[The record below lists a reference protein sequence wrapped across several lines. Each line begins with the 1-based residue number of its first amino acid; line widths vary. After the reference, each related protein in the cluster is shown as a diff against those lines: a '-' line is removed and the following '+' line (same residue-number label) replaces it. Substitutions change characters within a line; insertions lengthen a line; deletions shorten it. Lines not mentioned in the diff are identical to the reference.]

1 MLYYLLVKTKLENIM
16 SKFVSLDDVSVQGK
30 KVLIRVDLNVPMKDG
45 KITNS
50 ERIIR
55 SAPTIKELAEKG
67 AKVIVLS
74 HLGRPKGDG
83 FEEEFTLKPIAAAL
97 AEALAKPVAF
107 VSDCIGNI
115 PKEAISNMK
124 DGDIIML
131 ENVRFYKA
139 ETKND
144 IEFTKQLAELGDL
157 YVSDAFSAAHR
168 AHSST
173 EGLAH
178 LLPYAAGR
186 LMEAELDALEK
197 ALGNPATPVAAIVGG
212 AKVSTKLDVLNNLVK
227 KVQYVI
233 IGGGMANTFLYAMGH
248 NIGTSLAEKE
258 MVEQCNTIMKAAA
271 ENNSQLVLPVDAVV
285 ADKFSN
291 DANIKI
297 CGIKEIPADY
307 MILDAGPKSVEN
319 FINEVLKKSK
329 TLIWN
334 GPLGAFEM
342 PNFAKATKALAEFV
356 AESTQ
361 KGNLI
366 SIAGGGD
373 TVAALDEFGLADKLT
388 YISTAGGAFL
398 EWMEGK
404 ELPGVVALLK
414 K

>member
-1 MLYYLLVKTKLENIM
+1 M